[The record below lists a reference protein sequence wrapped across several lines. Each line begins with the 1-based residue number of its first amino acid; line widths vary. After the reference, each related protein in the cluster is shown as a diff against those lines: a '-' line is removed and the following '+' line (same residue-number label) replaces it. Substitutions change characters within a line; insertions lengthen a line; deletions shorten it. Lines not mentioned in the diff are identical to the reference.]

1 MVVNWRWS
9 FVFWLNYGVALLIRN
24 GHPTEEQFVNPAK
37 PTAAARPS
45 LYGSAKPGE
54 VISLSIVD
62 AATGR
67 ERVAPRPVL
76 GARFYGGVVV
86 GMCIV
91 SIGLLVWMGGNEPT
105 PAPVVATLAP
115 IKHAEKTPQVT
126 DNKLKTVSAV
136 VAAPAVVASPAPVPV
151 TTPPAVAVAEQP
163 SVTAILGPSVSTAP
177 PTKVVAAKKTVPAK
191 QSVALNRSTNK
202 TASSKPPAVVASKPK
217 SPEKIVIASEQT
229 KPAVRAQKHD
239 PDVDL
244 IEAVISR
251 IGRK

>member
-1 MVVNWRWS
+1 M
-9 FVFWLNYGVALLIRN
+9 
-24 GHPTEEQFVNPAK
+24 NPAK
-37 PTAAARPS
+37 PTASARPS

-54 VISLSIVD
+54 VVSLSVVD

-67 ERVAPRPVL
+67 ERVAPRSVL

-105 PAPVVATLAP
+105 PAPVVATAVP
-115 IKHAEKTPQVT
+115 VKHAEKPTQVT
-126 DNKLKTVSAV
+126 DNKAKAASAAVIAPV
-136 VAAPAVVASPAPVPV
+136 VAASPVSAPV
-151 TTPPAVAVAEQP
+151 TTPPAVAAAEQP
-163 SVTAILGPSVSTAP
+163 SVTAILGPAVSTAP
-177 PTKVVAAKKTVPAK
+177 PPKVEIAKKTVSPK
-191 QSVALNRSTNK
+191 QSVATNK
-202 TASSKPPAVVASKPK
+202 TAAKTVSNKPAAIAAAKTK
-217 SPEKIVIASEQT
+217 SPEKIVLASEQT
-229 KPAVRAQKHD
+229 KPAARTTKHD